1 MDINA
6 QYKLWLEKAVA
17 DPDLIEELKQSRET
31 RRKSLTDFTVTLNS
45 ELQDFE
51 ELSVQAPTE

>member
-17 DPDLIEELKQSRET
+17 DPDLIEELK
-31 RRKSLTDFTVTLNS
+31 TVEGN
-45 ELQDFE
+45 E
-51 ELSVQAPTE
+51 EEILDRFYRDL